1 MKLNIQKLF
10 DDILGL
16 ADKVI
21 PDGTKRLE
29 LKAKIYELRGGL
41 RSGKFIDILSGM
53 IFANYSIMRI
63 LGKNDEIDLYMLLV
77 MLAYQFGLE
86 NFPKLNSFLNKK
98 KEK

>member
-16 ADKVI
+16 ADKLI

-29 LKAKIYELRGGL
+29 LKMKIYELRGGL
-41 RSGKFIDILSGM
+41 RSGKFIDILSAM
-53 IFANYSIMRI
+53 IFINYTIMR
-63 LGKNDEIDLYMLLV
+63 LFGKNNEIDLYMLLV

-86 NFPKLNSFLNKK
+86 NFPKLKDFVNKK
-98 KEK
+98 KR